1 MKRKIQLKIKTQ
13 VSDCNGKSKGKAMDE
28 KQNKALLEK
37 RESKRK
43 EGWGFGLLYACGMME
58 DSGWKKKEEGRRKKE
73 EEEAKLIEKMEK
85 DS

>member
-1 MKRKIQLKIKTQ
+1 
-13 VSDCNGKSKGKAMDE
+13 MDE

-58 DSGWKKKEEGRRKKE
+58 DSGWKKKEEGRRRGEIDRKNGERQLRKGKKRGG
-73 EEEAKLIEKMEK
+73 KGKGCLFC
-85 DS
+85 